1 LSDKKV
7 LARIPL
13 ERRDKMRH
21 NYRDDVVLYLNEW
34 ANQLEEEL
42 LPNIKLDLSFM
53 NEEKVEANW

>member
-1 LSDKKV
+1 
-7 LARIPL
+7 
-13 ERRDKMRH
+13 MRH

-53 NEEKVEANW
+53 NEEKVEANLVTI